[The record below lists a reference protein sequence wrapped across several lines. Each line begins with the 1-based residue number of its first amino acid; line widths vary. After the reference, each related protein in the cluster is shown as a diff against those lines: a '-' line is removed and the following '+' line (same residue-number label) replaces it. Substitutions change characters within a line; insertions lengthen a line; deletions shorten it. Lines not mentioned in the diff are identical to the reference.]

1 MTTNLKMPKT
11 KTPKSV
17 FVILGVFTTLAY
29 ILLAWL
35 LGELWG
41 LIVMFVILGI
51 TTGTYTETVEGF
63 DARIVLNYWTGVQR
77 TLFQGLNFKLFWE
90 GVQDEKIDLK
100 TDLKEVVEQTWQS
113 KDAMMDTTYIYTIRP
128 DYSGDDAGEKIIIF
142 ASYEHDAIRMEGRAL
157 FSMLFSDYYRER
169 SFDNL
174 TNKEKINE
182 EIFRKDGAGG
192 TGRVKLEKFEKEH
205 GVEVIVRLEDSDV
218 DAETQ
223 KSRDIVAKSES
234 FTEAVDKLMKGKD
247 GKRRMKRPEA
257 EKVAKM
263 MNIPGVT
270 EHIVTLKI
278 DGVPNLRD
286 VTLLPP
292 GLGGKK

>member
-1 MTTNLKMPKT
+1 MPKT
-11 KTPKSV
+11 KTPRSV
-17 FVILGVFTTLAY
+17 FYILVTLAIIVGILLWMLLGFWGVILL
-29 ILLAWL
+29 
-35 LGELWG
+35 
-41 LIVMFVILGI
+41 FVILGI
-51 TTGTYTETVEGF
+51 TTGTYTENVEGF
-63 DARIVLNYWTGVQR
+63 DAHIVLNYWTGVQR

-169 SFDNL
+169 SFDDL
-174 TNKEKINE
+174 INKEKING
-182 EIFRKDGAGG
+182 EIFGKTG
-192 TGRVKLEKFEKEH
+192 TGRVKLEEFEKEH

-247 GKRRMKRPEA
+247 GKRKMKRPEA